1 MCFIRPSHQCILL
14 IGYTRIGGDN
24 LSYSIG
30 EFAKIIGVTTSM
42 LRYYEK
48 EGLLTPERD
57 ENNVREYTENDIGW
71 VRFLLHLKSS
81 GMSITELKQYTK
93 WRAIG
98 EETILD
104 RKKLLEKRKN
114 LLAQQIQQ
122 MQESMNILN
131 QKIEF
136 YQDQLDGNKYE
147 FVLYHNEKS
156 N

>member
-1 MCFIRPSHQCILL
+1 
-14 IGYTRIGGDN
+14 
-24 LSYSIG
+24 
-30 EFAKIIGVTTSM
+30 M

-98 EETILD
+98 EETILN

-147 FVLYHNEKS
+147 FVLDHNEKS

>member
-1 MCFIRPSHQCILL
+1 
-14 IGYTRIGGDN
+14 

-30 EFAKIIGVTTSM
+30 EFAEIIGVTTSM

-48 EGLLTPERD
+48 EGLLSPERD
-57 ENNVREYTENDIGW
+57 ENNVRKYMEHDIGW

-81 GMSITELKQYTK
+81 GMSIQELKQYTV

-104 RKKLLEKRKN
+104 RKKLLEKRRS
-114 LLAQQIQQ
+114 LLAQELQQ
-122 MQESMNILN
+122 MQESMNTLN

-136 YQDQLDGNKYE
+136 YQDQIDGNKYD
-147 FVLYHNEKS
+147 FVLYHNEKTK
-156 N
+156 

>member
-1 MCFIRPSHQCILL
+1 M
-14 IGYTRIGGDN
+14 
-24 LSYSIG
+24 SYSIG

-98 EETILD
+98 EETILN

-147 FVLYHNEKS
+147 FVLDHNEKS

>member
-1 MCFIRPSHQCILL
+1 M
-14 IGYTRIGGDN
+14 
-24 LSYSIG
+24 SYSIG

-131 QKIEF
+131 QKIDF

>member
-1 MCFIRPSHQCILL
+1 M
-14 IGYTRIGGDN
+14 
-24 LSYSIG
+24 SYSIG

>member
-1 MCFIRPSHQCILL
+1 M
-14 IGYTRIGGDN
+14 
-24 LSYSIG
+24 SYSIG

-48 EGLLTPERD
+48 EGLHTPERD

-98 EETILD
+98 EETILN

-147 FVLYHNEKS
+147 FVHYHNEKS